1 MPRVIPIALQ
11 QHLDQDA
18 TTVCLCVRIEPVAPG
33 YAPFG
38 LTTLDRD
45 LIAELDGDS
54 NGSGLMTYRAAI
66 GLDSSARVSSSDM
79 AVDNAEGTSLVPEFD
94 VPVSERDLVAGA
106 YDYARWTSYLLNFED
121 VTQFVELAR
130 GELGQVRVSQGMSF
144 TFEMLGL
151 TKRLKQTIVEKDSL
165 RCRAIFG
172 SQPLGTPGAVTTQ
185 RFPCGFDAE
194 PFWTAGAV
202 VSVGEENTISF
213 ETDLVYADGFFKPAM
228 LRWITGSNAGR
239 TYEVEE
245 FLARVATLTFPS
257 MFPVEVG
264 DTFEIRPD
272 CTKWKDGDNGCK
284 QWWGADWVL
293 HYRGEPYIPVG
304 DTGQINAPGA
314 SI

>member
-11 QHLDQDA
+11 QHLDGDA

-33 YAPFG
+33 YAPVG
-38 LTTLDRD
+38 VTTLDRD
-45 LIAELDGDS
+45 LVVELDGDS
-54 NGSGLMTYRAAI
+54 NGSGLLTYRAAI
-66 GLDSSARVSSSDM
+66 GMDSSARVSSSDM

-94 VPVSERDLVAGA
+94 VPVSESDLIAGA
-106 YDYARWTSYLLNFED
+106 YDYAKWTSYLVNFED
-121 VTQFVELAR
+121 ATQFVELAR

-151 TKRLKQTIVEKDSL
+151 TKRLKQTVVEKDSL

-172 SQPLGTPGAVTTQ
+172 SQPIGTPGAAVTQ
-185 RFPCGFDAE
+185 LFYCGREVDGLFVGSHVVE
-194 PFWTAGAV
+194 P
-202 VSVGEENTISF
+202 GEENTISF
-213 ETDLVYADGFFKPAM
+213 STALSEPDGYFKPGM
-228 LRWITGSNAGR
+228 LRWVTGPNAGR
-239 TYEVEE
+239 VYEVEE
-245 FLARVATLTFPS
+245 YQDGVLSLTFAA
-257 MFPVEVG
+257 MFPVQAG
-264 DTFEIRPD
+264 DQFFVRPD

-284 QWWGADWVL
+284 HWFGANWVL

>member
-33 YAPFG
+33 YAPVG

-54 NGSGLMTYRAAI
+54 NGSGLLTYHAAI
-66 GLDSSARVSSSDM
+66 GMDSSARVSSSDM

-106 YDYARWTSYLLNFED
+106 YDYARWTSYLVNFED
-121 VTQFVELAR
+121 ATQFVELAR
-130 GELGQVRVSQGMSF
+130 GELGQVRVLQGMSF

-151 TKRLKQTIVEKDSL
+151 TKRLKQTIVEVDSL
-165 RCRAIFG
+165 GCRAIFG
-172 SQPLGTPGAVTTQ
+172 SQALGSGAEVTQLFPCGRDISGLWVNGAVT
-185 RFPCGFDAE
+185 
-194 PFWTAGAV
+194 
-202 VSVGEENTISF
+202 SVGTESTIDFGISRG
-213 ETDLVYADGFFKPAM
+213 EADGFFKPGM
-228 LRWITGSNAGR
+228 LRWVTGANAGR
-239 TYEVEE
+239 TYEIEE
-245 FLARVATLTFPS
+245 HKASAVSLSFPTMFSVA
-257 MFPVEVG
+257 VG

-272 CTKWKDGDNGCK
+272 CTKNKDGANGCK
-284 QWWGADWVL
+284 HWWGSEWVL
-293 HYRGEPYIPVG
+293 HFRGEPYIPVG

-314 SI
+314 SV